1 MPRQQPTSTV
11 LPAAPL
17 TTPGPYEDTFSQ
29 INQFRQ
35 SVRTV
40 SHRISPGDSLYQILL
55 NHGVPTQEVGQ
66 LIASTKSHLD
76 VQKFVAGEVVEL
88 FFGRDSRQLEKVRYQ
103 EMSGQVLAIT
113 ASAWGWVVSRYARP
127 MVITTTLGRGTIKDS
142 LYQSA
147 QDEGIDFD
155 LAMALA
161 DIFAWDIDFYVDLR
175 PSDHY
180 IFIYE
185 KRFRDGD
192 FAGNGRIMA
201 AHFHN
206 GNTHHRAYYY
216 EVPGKGGDYYD
227 EGGRSLR
234 KQFLKS
240 PLRYTRISSGFSKR
254 RLHPILKIHRPHLG
268 IDYAAPVGT
277 PVQALGDG
285 RVTFKGWKGGYG
297 RFIEIRHNSRYT
309 TTYAHLSRYGSK
321 VKKGRA
327 VKQGQVI
334 GYVGSSG
341 LSTGPHLDF
350 RMKRDGS
357 YVNPLRLRFPT
368 AQPVPPTYLAEFQ
381 HQVAFL
387 EGKLKNALAQ
397 GPGLE
402 SPLPLAVASGG
413 H

>member
-1 MPRQQPTSTV
+1 
-11 LPAAPL
+11 
-17 TTPGPYEDTFSQ
+17 
-29 INQFRQ
+29 
-35 SVRTV
+35 
-40 SHRISPGDSLYQILL
+40 
-55 NHGVPTQEVGQ
+55 
-66 LIASTKSHLD
+66 
-76 VQKFVAGEVVEL
+76 
-88 FFGRDSRQLEKVRYQ
+88 
-103 EMSGQVLAIT
+103 
-113 ASAWGWVVSRYARP
+113 VVSRYSKPTIVTIAS
-127 MVITTTLGRGTIKDS
+127 GRGTIKNS

-180 IFIYE
+180 SFIYE

-192 FAGNGRIMA
+192 FIGNGGIMA
-201 AHFHN
+201 AHFYN
-206 GNTHHRAYYY
+206 ENTHHRAYYF
-216 EVPGKGGDYYD
+216 EVPGRGGDYYD

-240 PLRYTRISSGFSKR
+240 PLRYTRISSGFSR
-254 RLHPILKIHRPHLG
+254 HRLHPILKIHRPHLG

-297 RFIEIRHNSRYT
+297 RYVEIRHSSQYT
-309 TTYAHLSRYGSK
+309 TSYAHLSRYGSK
-321 VKKGRA
+321 VKKGQT

-350 RMKRDGS
+350 RMKRNGS

-381 HQVAFL
+381 NQVALL
-387 EGKLKNALAQ
+387 EGKLQNALAQ
-397 GPGLE
+397 TPGPE
-402 SPLPLAVASGG
+402 SPLALAVASGG
-413 H
+413 Q